1 MSTSYE
7 DTKRTS
13 ASEEETS
20 AISWESLLPEEER
33 LSLRQRSV
41 VDAALSIA
49 DEVLGNTNTE
59 SAGQGLAMQQKTD
72 SLLTGNEMAK
82 PQPTATYEKKIPESP
97 VYRAQKPEMP
107 KPPVYEAKQPEP
119 LAKPAY
125 EMKMPELSVKPAY
138 EEKPLMQPTYE
149 EKPSVQPVYEEK
161 LPVQPAYEEKKP
173 ETAAY
178 KATQLQSTP
187 EPDLLDLPPI
197 DAVPQTLSGSDRGKA
212 PRKKRYRFVKVAT
225 GFLVVIALLL
235 AGGFVFINNM
245 LNRMQYDIPL
255 EVLGGN
261 TVAESDD
268 VDINL
273 VLRNEGIRKEETVV
287 PVDYDGE
294 DILNFLLIG
303 EEAIGDAEG
312 TNGRSDTMIVL
323 TVNLK
328 NNTVKL
334 TSFMRDIYLN
344 IPGYGQN
351 RLNAAFM
358 FGGSELVE
366 KTLNVN
372 YGVYVDGYIKV
383 NFDGFKKII
392 NKVGGVE
399 ITLTEAEAE
408 YLNSTNY
415 IKEKKYRNVVPGT
428 QTLNGSQALGYSR
441 VRYVKGISEE
451 NDFGRTARQRM
462 VLTAAYEKIK
472 DLNAFDMLTLVYE
485 VLPYITTNLSK
496 DKLIEY
502 AKMAISLD
510 FETIESY
517 RIPADGTFQFA
528 SVRIGNVPASIIMAD
543 ENLNRQALYDFLYDG
558 DVPEHLS
565 GADQN
570 NGTEGQEEQ
579 GKTTLEDA
587 N

>member
-7 DTKRTS
+7 DTKKTS
-13 ASEEETS
+13 ASEKES
-20 AISWESLLPEEER
+20 NDIRWESLFPEGEV
-33 LSLRQRSV
+33 LSPRERSV

-49 DEVLGNTNTE
+49 DEVLGNKDGK
-59 SAGQGLAMQQKTD
+59 AAQD
-72 SLLTGNEMAK
+72 
-82 PQPTATYEKKIPESP
+82 QPG
-97 VYRAQKPEMP
+97 KPEQ
-107 KPPVYEAKQPEP
+107 PVYETRQPQ
-119 LAKPAY
+119 KPAY
-125 EMKMPELSVKPAY
+125 GTGMPEPPVKPVYETKKPEPPQKPAY
-138 EEKPLMQPTYE
+138 EEGIQA
-149 EKPSVQPVYEEK
+149 
-161 LPVQPAYEEKKP
+161 QPAYDGKKMAVAKEVAADEKKQP
-173 ETAAY
+173 ESAF
-178 KATQLQSTP
+178 
-187 EPDLLDLPPI
+187 EPDLLNLPPI
-197 DAVPQTLSGSDRGKA
+197 AAASGMETGALREKA
-212 PRKKRYRFVKVAT
+212 SRKKRYRGIRIAT
-225 GFLVVIALLL
+225 GVLVAVALLL
-235 AGGFVFINNM
+235 AAGFIFINNM

-261 TVAESDD
+261 TVAASDD

-273 VLRNEGIRKEETVV
+273 VLRNEGMRKEETVV

-334 TSFMRDIYLN
+334 TSFMRDLYLN

-366 KTLNVN
+366 QTLNVN
-372 YGVYVDGYIKV
+372 YGVYVDGYLKV

-415 IKEKKYRNVVPGT
+415 IKEKKYRNVVPGA

-441 VRYVKGISEE
+441 IRYVKGISEE

-517 RIPADGTFQFA
+517 RIPADGTFRFE

-543 ENLNRQALYDFLYDG
+543 ENMNRQALYDFLYDG

-565 GADQN
+565 GAEQDD
-570 NGTEGQEEQ
+570 GTGGQEDT

>member
-13 ASEEETS
+13 ASEEETG
-20 AISWESLLPEEER
+20 AISWESLLPEGER
-33 LSLRQRSV
+33 LSLRERSV

-49 DEVLGNTNTE
+49 DEVLGNSNTE
-59 SAGQGLAMQQKTD
+59 NIESSNTPAYKT
-72 SLLTGNEMAK
+72 NV
-82 PQPTATYEKKIPESP
+82 PETMRTSINDARVSGTLNAP
-97 VYRAQKPEMP
+97 VYSEDISKTP
-107 KPPVYEAKQPEP
+107 
-119 LAKPAY
+119 
-125 EMKMPELSVKPAY
+125 VKPAY
-138 EEKPLMQPTYE
+138 GEKMPE
-149 EKPSVQPVYEEK
+149 PSVYENKIQESQAQA
-161 LPVQPAYEEKKP
+161 PYEVKK
-173 ETAAY
+173 
-178 KATQLQSTP
+178 S
-187 EPDLLDLPPI
+187 EPSLYEAQRLEPFSGQDVLNLPPLG
-197 DAVPQTLSGSDRGKA
+197 DTLDGKPVSDGDKL
-212 PRKKRYRFVKVAT
+212 PRKKRYRGVKIAT
-225 GFLVVIALLL
+225 GLLVVVALLI
-235 AGGFVFINNM
+235 ACGFVFINNM

-261 TVAESDD
+261 TVAASDD

-294 DILNFLLIG
+294 DVLNFLLIG

-328 NNTVKL
+328 NNTIKL
-334 TSFMRDIYLN
+334 TSFMRDLYLN

-366 KTLNVN
+366 QTLNVN
-372 YGVYVDGYIKV
+372 YGVYVDGYLKV

-441 VRYVKGISEE
+441 IRYVKGISEE

-462 VLTAAYEKIK
+462 VLTAAYDKIK
-472 DLNAFDMLTLVYE
+472 NLNAFDMLTLVYE
-485 VLPYITTNLSK
+485 VLPSITTNLSK

-510 FETIESY
+510 FEKIESY

-528 SVRIGNVPASIIMAD
+528 NVRIGNVPASIIMAD

-565 GADQN
+565 DAANGAGGQTGTGQN
-570 NGTEGQEEQ
+570 GSGQTDA
-579 GKTTLEDA
+579 GKTTLE
-587 N
+587 NGN

>member
-13 ASEEETS
+13 ASEEDIS

-82 PQPTATYEKKIPESP
+82 PQPTAAYEKKIPESP
-97 VYRAQKPEMP
+97 VYRAEKPEMP
-107 KPPVYEAKQPEP
+107 KLPVYEAKQTEP

-125 EMKMPELSVKPAY
+125 EMKMKEPPVKPAY
-138 EEKPLMQPTYE
+138 EEKP
-149 EKPSVQPVYEEK
+149 SVQPAYEEK

-178 KATQLQSTP
+178 KARQPQSTP

-197 DAVPQTLSGSDRGKA
+197 DAVPQTPSGSVRDTA

>member
-7 DTKRTS
+7 DTKRSS
-13 ASEEETS
+13 ASEEENN

-49 DEVLGNTNTE
+49 DEVLGNTNME
-59 SAGQGLAMQQKTD
+59 SAGQSLTMQQKTD
-72 SLLTGNEMAK
+72 SLLSGNEMARVRS
-82 PQPTATYEKKIPESP
+82 TAAYEKKIPESP
-97 VYRAQKPEMP
+97 VYRTEKPEMP
-107 KPPVYEAKQPEP
+107 KPPVYEAKQ
-119 LAKPAY
+119 AY

-138 EEKPLMQPTYE
+138 EEKP
-149 EKPSVQPVYEEK
+149 
-161 LPVQPAYEEKKP
+161 PVQPAYEEKPPMQPVYEEKKP
-173 ETAAY
+173 ESAIY
-178 KATQLQSTP
+178 KTEQPKSTL

-197 DAVPQTLSGSDRGKA
+197 DAVPQTPSDSDRDKA
-212 PRKKRYRFVKVAT
+212 PRKKRYRFVKIAT
-225 GFLVVIALLL
+225 GFLVVIALVM

-245 LNRMQYDIPL
+245 LDRMQYDIPL

-334 TSFMRDIYLN
+334 TSFMRDLYLN

-366 KTLNVN
+366 QTLNVN
-372 YGVYVDGYIKV
+372 YGVYVDGYLKV

-415 IKEKKYRNVVPGT
+415 IKEKKYRTVVPGT

-441 VRYVKGISEE
+441 IRYVKGISEE

-565 GADQN
+565 GETQN